1 MNRRILLVEDDP
13 LITRMVRDNLVFD
26 GFEVSCVAS
35 GDQALSQVRSFAPD
49 LILLDLMLPQ
59 LDGFE
64 ICKAV
69 SQSPRR
75 IPIIVISA
83 RDQVSDKIRV
93 LKIGADDYVT
103 KPFKFDE
110 LLARIHAVI
119 RRTNAAPDEM
129 RLGNIKINFSA
140 LHAIK
145 DGESLVLT
153 AREFEVLKLLWINR
167 DNVVSREQLLRSIW
181 GFSEAPLTRSVDQ
194 FIARLR
200 SKIEVDPRHPRYLH
214 TVYGEGYQ
222 LTPGD

>member
-1 MNRRILLVEDDP
+1 VNRRILLVEDDP

>member
-1 MNRRILLVEDDP
+1 VNRRILLVEDDP

-110 LLARIHAVI
+110 LLARIQAVI